1 MWSKDKEAVFDDRIE
16 QWLNYWQLKVCVVF
30 QEAMLDDQ
38 EAMFDDKEAMFDDQE
53 AMCVPM
59 HFKVTATARFGC
71 DNS

>member
-1 MWSKDKEAVFDDRIE
+1 
-16 QWLNYWQLKVCVVF
+16 
-30 QEAMLDDQ
+30 MLDDQ

-71 DNS
+71 DNKD